1 MKALSR
7 IILTALIA
15 ATAAGCKAV
24 NTLTDSK
31 KASQG
36 KPYELIVVCPQ
47 QEWTGEVGDTLRAVL
62 TAPVPYLNLL
72 I

>member
-31 KASQG
+31 KAS
-36 KPYELIVVCPQ
+36 
-47 QEWTGEVGDTLRAVL
+47 
-62 TAPVPYLNLL
+62 
-72 I
+72 